1 MKNLAGT
8 LGKIR
13 PRHAGAAIFT
23 LACLAGTAVWGAGI
37 YLNILQEETIP
48 APFRQIVSGSFAI
61 MLVCIQAAGLR
72 ISAAIFQ
79 GTENPGTEKQRR
91 NGPAG

>member
-1 MKNLAGT
+1 MKNLAGA

-23 LACLAGTAVWGAGI
+23 LACLAGTAIWGAGI
-37 YLNILQEETIP
+37 YLNILQEESIP

-61 MLVCIQAAGLR
+61 MLACIQAVSLK

-79 GTENPGTEKQRR
+79 GTENPGTERHRR
-91 NGPAG
+91 NRPAG